1 MTKNEDF
8 LPQMVAKK
16 FSYGT
21 NGSGDHNV
29 HGDRVT
35 DMVGK
40 YKGRIG
46 AMREFMLSGKSA
58 YVLLDGERRSA

>member
-1 MTKNEDF
+1 
-8 LPQMVAKK
+8 MVAKK
-16 FSYGT
+16 FSYGV

-35 DMVGK
+35 VMVGK
-40 YKGRIG
+40 YKRQIG
-46 AMREFMLSGKSA
+46 AMQEFTPSGKSA